1 VRVLSAKH
9 GVSELIRQILGA
21 ASEFDKALAIAKL
34 KDARDRLLAKA
45 GEANSR

>member
-1 VRVLSAKH
+1 VCILSAER

-21 ASEFDKALAIAKL
+21 ASEFDKALNIVKL
-34 KDARDRLLAKA
+34 KDARDRLRAKA